1 VLFLCPEAGAA
12 AAALTRAG
20 RATAQ
25 QRQHQRPIHWGDCE
39 PPAALIER
47 YTLPEM
53 GAIWSEE
60 AKFQSWLD
68 VEIAATE
75 ANCELG
81 RVPAEA
87 VATIKEK
94 ARFSVE
100 RILEIEAEV
109 RHDVIAFLT
118 NVNEHV
124 GDAGRYIHVGMTSSD
139 VLDTGVALQMKA
151 SVQLLRTELDRLAE
165 ALRTLAREHKATV
178 MIGRSHAIHGE
189 PITFGFKLAGW
200 LAEVERNRERLERV
214 VSVGQTS
221 GAMGTY
227 ANTDPQV
234 EAIACAKLGLEPD
247 TASTQVISRDRHAE
261 YVQTLALVGA
271 ALERFSTEIRNLQRT
286 DVLEVEENFAK
297 GQKGSSAMPHKR
309 NPIRSERISGL
320 ARVLRSYVV
329 AALENCALWHER
341 DISHSS
347 VERMMLPDCSATLH
361 FMLREM
367 TAVIEGLGVYP
378 ANMARNMNVYGGVVF
393 SQRVLLALVE
403 SGISRED
410 AYRIVQRNAHTAWN
424 TAGGDFRANLAADGE
439 VTARLSGE
447 QLAECFSTELHQA
460 NLEVIWQ
467 RLGI

>member
-1 VLFLCPEAGAA
+1 
-12 AAALTRAG
+12 
-20 RATAQ
+20 
-25 QRQHQRPIHWGDCE
+25 
-39 PPAALIER
+39 LIER

-53 GAIWSEE
+53 GRLWSEE

-68 VEIAATE
+68 VEIAACQ
-75 ANCELG
+75 ANAELG
-81 RVPAEA
+81 RMPAEA
-87 VATIKEK
+87 MAQIRER
-94 ARFSVE
+94 ARFEVP

-139 VLDTGVALQMKA
+139 VLDTGLALQMRA
-151 SVQLLRTELDRLAE
+151 SVQELRRELDGLNE
-165 ALRTLAREHKATV
+165 ALRTLARQHKHTV

-189 PITFGFKLAGW
+189 PITFGFKVAGW
-200 LAEVERNRERLERV
+200 LAESERNRERLARLETA
-214 VSVGQTS
+214 VSVGQIS

-227 ANTDPQV
+227 ANTDPEV
-234 EAIACAKLGLEPD
+234 ESIACRILGLVPD
-247 TASTQVISRDRHAE
+247 TASTQVISRDRHAD

-271 ALERFSTEIRNLQRT
+271 SLERFATEIRNLQRT

-320 ARVLRSYVV
+320 ARVLRSYTV
-329 AALENCALWHER
+329 AALENMALWHER

-347 VERMMLPDCSATLH
+347 VERMMLPDCSVTLH

-367 TAVIEGLGVYP
+367 AEVVKGLGVYP
-378 ANMARNMNVYGGVVF
+378 ENMARNLNVYGGVVF

-403 SGISRED
+403 SGMSRED
-410 AYRIVQRNAHTAWN
+410 AYRVVQRNAHSAWN
-424 TAGGDFRANLAADGE
+424 TAGGDFRANLEGDPE
-439 VTARLSGE
+439 VTGRLSPE
-447 QLAECFSTELHQA
+447 QLHACFATDLHQA
-460 NLEVIWQ
+460 HLDVIWQ
-467 RLGI
+467 RLGL

>member
-1 VLFLCPEAGAA
+1 M
-12 AAALTRAG
+12 
-20 RATAQ
+20 
-25 QRQHQRPIHWGDCE
+25 
-39 PPAALIER
+39 IER

-53 GAIWSEE
+53 GEIWTDR
-60 AKFQSWLD
+60 AKYQSWLD
-68 VEIAATE
+68 VEVAACE
-75 ANCELG
+75 ANCRLG
-81 RVPAEA
+81 RVPKDAMQ
-87 VATIKEK
+87 TIREQS
-94 ARFSVE
+94 AFEPE

-139 VLDTGVALQMKA
+139 VLDTGLALQLKA
-151 SVQLLRTELDRLAE
+151 SVALLRQELAALDDAIAKLA
-165 ALRTLAREHKATV
+165 AEHKATV

-200 LAEVERNRERLERV
+200 LAETRRNHERLARLERDV
-214 VSVGQTS
+214 AVGQVS

-227 ANTDPQV
+227 ANTDPEV
-234 EAIACAKLGLEPD
+234 ERLTCEILGLTPD
-247 TASTQVISRDRHAE
+247 TASTQVISRDRHAD
-261 YVQTLALVGA
+261 YVQILALIGA
-271 ALERFSTEIRNLQRT
+271 SLDRFATEIRNLQRT

-329 AALENCALWHER
+329 AALENVALWHER

-347 VERMMLPDCSATLH
+347 TERMMLPDCSVTLH

-367 TAVIEGLGVYP
+367 TSVVKGLGIYP
-378 ANMARNMNVYGGVVF
+378 DNMRRNMNVYGGVVF
-393 SQRVLLALVE
+393 SQRVLLALV
-403 SGISRED
+403 GTGMNREE

-424 TAGGDFRANLAADGE
+424 IEGGNFRANLEADGD
-439 VTARLSGE
+439 VTSQLSSD
-447 QLAECFSTELHQA
+447 QLNDCFSTKLHQA
-460 NLEVIWQ
+460 NLGVIWD

>member
-1 VLFLCPEAGAA
+1 M
-12 AAALTRAG
+12 
-20 RATAQ
+20 
-25 QRQHQRPIHWGDCE
+25 
-39 PPAALIER
+39 IER

-53 GAIWSEE
+53 GGLWSEE

-68 VEIAATE
+68 VEIAAT
-75 ANCELG
+75 AAQCELG
-81 RVPAEA
+81 RVPPEA
-87 VATIKEK
+87 LATIREK
-94 ARFSVE
+94 AAFEVS

-139 VLDTGVALQMKA
+139 VLDTGLALQLKR
-151 SVQLLRTELDRLAE
+151 SVAVLRTELDLLAE
-165 ALRTLAREHKATV
+165 SLRQLARAHKDTV

-189 PITFGFKLAGW
+189 PITFGFKVAGW
-200 LAEVERNRERLERV
+200 LAETERNRERLERLARV
-214 VSVGQTS
+214 VSVGQIS

-227 ANTDPQV
+227 ANTDPEV
-234 EAIACAKLGLEPD
+234 EAITCRLLGLEPD
-247 TASTQVISRDRHAE
+247 AASTQVICRDRHAE

-271 ALERFSTEIRNLQRT
+271 SLERFSTEIRNLQRT

-320 ARVLRSYVV
+320 ARVLRSYTV
-329 AALENCALWHER
+329 AALENVALWHER

-347 VERMMLPDCSATLH
+347 VERMMLPDCSVTLH

-367 TAVIEGLGVYP
+367 TEVVKGLGVYP
-378 ANMARNMNVYGGVVF
+378 ENMSRNLNVYGGVVF

-403 SGISRED
+403 SGLSRED
-410 AYRIVQRNAHTAWN
+410 AYRIVQRHAHSAWN
-424 TAGGDFRANLAADGE
+424 REGGDFRANLENDAE
-439 VTARLSGE
+439 VSLRLPAE
-447 QLAECFSTELHQA
+447 QLAECFSTDLHRA
-460 NLEVIWQ
+460 HLDVIWQ

>member
-1 VLFLCPEAGAA
+1 M
-12 AAALTRAG
+12 
-20 RATAQ
+20 
-25 QRQHQRPIHWGDCE
+25 
-39 PPAALIER
+39 IER

-53 GAIWSEE
+53 GNLWSEE

-68 VEIAATE
+68 VEIAATD
-75 ANCELG
+75 ANCQLG
-81 RVPAEA
+81 RVPKEA
-87 VATIKEK
+87 MAAIRER
-94 ARFSVE
+94 ARFEVP

-139 VLDTGVALQMKA
+139 VLDTGLALQLKA
-151 SVQLLRTELDRLAE
+151 SVALLRQELDQLAA
-165 ALRTLAREHKATV
+165 ALRTLAAAHKDTV

-189 PITFGFKLAGW
+189 PITFGFKVAGW
-200 LAEVERNRERLERV
+200 LAETERNRERLERLAQV
-214 VSVGQTS
+214 VAVGQVS

-234 EAIACAKLGLEPD
+234 EALTCASLGLEPD
-247 TASTQVISRDRHAE
+247 TASTQVIGRDRHAE
-261 YVQTLALVGA
+261 YVQTLALVGTS
-271 ALERFSTEIRNLQRT
+271 LERFSTEIRNLQRT

-320 ARVLRSYVV
+320 ARVLRSYTI
-329 AALENCALWHER
+329 AALENVALWHER

-347 VERMMLPDCSATLH
+347 VERMMLPDCSCTLH

-367 TAVIEGLGVYP
+367 TDVVKGLGVYP
-378 ANMARNMNVYGGVVF
+378 ENMSRNLNLYGGVVF

-403 SGISRED
+403 CGISRED
-410 AYRIVQRNAHTAWN
+410 AYRIVQRHAHEAWN
-424 TAGGDFRANLAADGE
+424 REGGDFRANLSADPE
-439 VTARLSGE
+439 VSARLNAA
-447 QLAECFSTELHQA
+447 QLDACFSTELHRAQ
-460 NLEVIWQ
+460 LDVIWE

>member
-1 VLFLCPEAGAA
+1 M
-12 AAALTRAG
+12 
-20 RATAQ
+20 
-25 QRQHQRPIHWGDCE
+25 
-39 PPAALIER
+39 IER

-53 GAIWSEE
+53 GRLWSEE

-68 VEIAATE
+68 VEIAATD
-75 ANCELG
+75 ANCQLG
-81 RVPAEA
+81 RVPQEAMAE
-87 VATIKEK
+87 IRER
-94 ARFSVE
+94 ARFEVA

-139 VLDTGVALQMKA
+139 VLDTGLALQLKA
-151 SVQLLRTELDRLAE
+151 SVAALRLELDQLAA
-165 ALRTLAREHKATV
+165 ALRALAAEHKDTV

-189 PITFGFKLAGW
+189 PITFGFKVAGW
-200 LAEVERNRERLERV
+200 LAETERNRERLERLAQV
-214 VSVGQTS
+214 VAVGQVS

-234 EAIACAKLGLEPD
+234 EALTCASLGLEPD
-247 TASTQVISRDRHAE
+247 TASTQVIGRDRHAE
-261 YVQTLALVGA
+261 YVQTLALVGTS
-271 ALERFSTEIRNLQRT
+271 LERFSTEIRNLQRT

-320 ARVLRSYVV
+320 ARVLRSYTI
-329 AALENCALWHER
+329 AALENVALWHER

-347 VERMMLPDCSATLH
+347 VERMMLPDCSCTLH

-367 TAVIEGLGVYP
+367 TAVVKGLGVYP
-378 ANMARNMNVYGGVVF
+378 ENMSRNLNVYGGVVF

-403 SGISRED
+403 SGLSRED
-410 AYRIVQRNAHTAWN
+410 AYRIVQRHAHDAWN
-424 TAGGDFRANLAADGE
+424 REGGDFRANLAADPE
-439 VTARLSGE
+439 VSTRLNSA
-447 QLAECFSTELHQA
+447 QLDACFSTDLHRAQ
-460 NLEVIWQ
+460 LEVIWE

>member
-1 VLFLCPEAGAA
+1 
-12 AAALTRAG
+12 
-20 RATAQ
+20 
-25 QRQHQRPIHWGDCE
+25 
-39 PPAALIER
+39 LIER

-53 GAIWSEE
+53 GRIWSEE

-68 VEIAATE
+68 VEIAASE
-75 ANCELG
+75 ANAELG
-81 RVPAEA
+81 RVPLEA
-87 VATIKEK
+87 LEQIKLRAAFE
-94 ARFSVE
+94 VP

-139 VLDTGVALQMKA
+139 VLDTGLALQLKQ
-151 SVQLLRTELDRLAE
+151 SVQVLRQELDQLAE
-165 ALRTLAREHKATV
+165 ALRQLARQHKDTV

-189 PITFGFKLAGW
+189 PITFGFKVAGW
-200 LAEVERNRERLERV
+200 LAESERNRERLERLERL
-214 VSVGQTS
+214 VSVGQIS

-234 EAIACAKLGLEPD
+234 EALTCRRLGLEPD

-261 YVQTLALVGA
+261 YVQTLALVA
-271 ALERFSTEIRNLQRT
+271 ASLERFATEIRNLQRT

-320 ARVLRSYVV
+320 ARVLRGYTV
-329 AALENCALWHER
+329 AALENMALWHER

-347 VERMMLPDCSATLH
+347 VERMMLPDCSVTLH

-367 TAVIEGLGVYP
+367 TEVVRGLGVYP
-378 ANMARNMNVYGGVVF
+378 ENMNRNLNLYGGVVF

-403 SGISRED
+403 SGLSREE
-410 AYRIVQRNAHTAWN
+410 AYRLVQHHAHSAWN
-424 TAGGDFRANLAADGE
+424 TEGGNFRADLEADPE
-439 VTARLSGE
+439 VSSRSASPRICTVPISM
-447 QLAECFSTELHQA
+447 
-460 NLEVIWQ
+460 
-467 RLGI
+467 